1 MYIFLNGL
9 DSTISKLQKLVKE
22 GNIQENEKTDP
33 YVKKLLSEVF
43 TGMQGRYSRLK
54 IILALA
60 EDPIN
65 TFQLSKKLGYDYKSV
80 QRNIKI
86 LEENHLVEKIGSEYG
101 GMFFISELMSK
112 NLPTLLKVIEKVD
125 KKLNTKKTYIS

>member
-1 MYIFLNGL
+1 M
-9 DSTISKLQKLVKE
+9 DSTKSQLKKLVKE
-22 GNIQENEKTDP
+22 GKFQQNEKLDP
-33 YVKKLLSEVF
+33 YVIELLSDIF

-60 EDPIN
+60 EDPMN
-65 TFQLSKKLGYDYKSV
+65 TFQLSKKLEYDFKSI

-86 LEENHLVEKIGSEYG
+86 LEKNHLIEKVGKDYAS
-101 GMFFISELMSK
+101 MFFISELMSS

-125 KKLNTKKTYIS
+125 KKLNKKKKYIS